1 VLPDGLRCGRCGRVT
16 WDSRRE
22 QPLQRLIRKAN
33 RRAVALGCD
42 SWREVPYKRPPH
54 MRVERF
60 ERLRRE
66 HTKLATEINRQI
78 AVRLSKKPDL
88 FHQMAMLVRLGI

>member
-1 VLPDGLRCGRCGRVT
+1 MDDPRPQRAI

-33 RRAVALGCD
+33 RRAIALGCN
-42 SWREVPYKRPPH
+42 SWEEFPRKRPPH
-54 MRVERF
+54 MRVERY

-66 HTKLATEINRQI
+66 HAKLVTDINRQI
-78 AVRLSKKPDL
+78 AVRLSKKRDL
-88 FHQMAMLVRLGI
+88 FQQMAMLVRWGM